1 MVRESVQLS
10 VSANSHNM
18 KEKQTLE
25 DLLKDPK
32 MNDRLKERLYSKKGL
47 LGKESPFSEI
57 LQQMVNTMLDGEI
70 ESFLTEE
77 RASGNVNKRNGRIL
91 KRVLSDAG
99 PLDISTPRD
108 RKGDF
113 EPELI
118 GKRERELNS
127 GLDEQI
133 LALYAQGNSIEDVR
147 RLLEDIY
154 GVSISAG
161 RISQITDK
169 VLPELQEWR
178 TRSLQSFYPIV
189 YLDAIHFKVRQEGKY
204 LNSAFYTVYSV
215 DWEGNRDVL
224 GLYIHSGGE
233 GAMRWGLVM
242 EDLKSRGVAD
252 ILIVC
257 TDDLQGLS
265 SQIQGVFPASIIQK
279 CIVHQMRNSLK
290 YVDETDRKAVI
301 KDLRTVYTSTSEEG
315 ARTALSAFE
324 VVWGKKYKYVV
335 KQWRENWTELMAF
348 LDFPLPM
355 RKMIYTTNPVEA
367 LHRIMRK
374 LVKSKAAWVSET
386 ALLKQLYLS
395 INRNEKSWKRKAYG
409 WTSIQRTILELYP
422 ERVWFKN

>member
-1 MVRESVQLS
+1 M
-10 VSANSHNM
+10 N
-18 KEKQTLE
+18 KKKTIE
-25 DLLKDPK
+25 DILNDPE
-32 MNDRLKERLYSKKGL
+32 MSERLKERLYSKKGI

-57 LQQMVNTMLDGEI
+57 LQGMVNTLLEGEI
-70 ESFLTEE
+70 DSFLTEE
-77 RASGNVNKRNGRIL
+77 RASGNVNKRNGRTS
-91 KRVLSDAG
+91 KRVVSEAG
-99 PLDISTPRD
+99 YLDISTPRD

-118 GKRERELNS
+118 GKRERELSS

-133 LALYAQGNSIEDVR
+133 LSLYAQGNSVEDVR

-169 VLPELQEWR
+169 VLPEIQEWR

-189 YLDAIHFKVRQEGKY
+189 YLDAIHFKVRQDGKY
-204 LNSAFYTVYSV
+204 TNSAFYTVYSV

-224 GLYIHSGGE
+224 GLYINSGGE
-233 GAMRWGLVM
+233 GAKKWGMVM
-242 EDLKSRGVAD
+242 EDLKSRGVSD
-252 ILIVC
+252 ILVVC
-257 TDDLQGLS
+257 TDDLQGFS
-265 SQIQGVFPASIIQK
+265 DQIQEAFPASIVQK

-290 YVDETDRKAVI
+290 YVDEADKKAVI
-301 KDLRTVYTSTSEEG
+301 KDLRQVYTSTTEES
-315 ARTALSAFE
+315 AKSALLAFE
-324 VVWGKKYKYVV
+324 VEWGKKYKYIV

-374 LVKSKAAWVSET
+374 LIKSKAAWTSET

-395 INRNEKSWKRKAYG
+395 ISRNEKSWKRKAFG
-409 WTSIQRTILELYP
+409 WTSIQREIMELYP
-422 ERVWFKN
+422 ERVPQKN

>member
-1 MVRESVQLS
+1 
-10 VSANSHNM
+10 M
-18 KEKQTLE
+18 KKKHTIE
-25 DLLKDPK
+25 DLLNDLK
-32 MNDRLKERLYSKKGL
+32 MNERLKERLYSKKGL
-47 LGKESPFSEI
+47 LGKESPFSEL
-57 LQQMVNTMLDGEI
+57 LQQMVNTMLEGEI

-77 RASGNVNKRNGRIL
+77 RASGSVNKRNGKIP

-108 RKGDF
+108 RNGDF

-118 GKRERELNS
+118 GKRERVLSS
-127 GLDEQI
+127 GLDDQI
-133 LALYAQGNSIEDVR
+133 LALYAQGNSVEDVR

-169 VLPELQEWR
+169 VLPEIQEWR
-178 TRSLQSFYPIV
+178 TRSLQSFYPIG
-189 YLDAIHFKVRQEGKY
+189 YLDAIHFKVRQDGKY
-204 LNSAFYTVYSV
+204 ISSAFYTVYSV

-224 GLYIHSGGE
+224 GLYINSGGE
-233 GAMRWGLVM
+233 GAKKWGMVM

-252 ILIVC
+252 ILVIC
-257 TDDLQGLS
+257 TDDLQGFS
-265 SQIQGVFPASIIQK
+265 EQIQDVFPDSIVQK
-279 CIVHQMRNSLK
+279 CVVHQMRNSLK
-290 YVDETDRKAVI
+290 YVDEADRKAVI
-301 KDLRTVYTSTSEEG
+301 KDLRQVYTSTTEEG
-315 ARTALSAFE
+315 AKTALSAFE
-324 VVWGKKYKYVV
+324 ATWGKKYKYIV
-335 KQWRENWTELMAF
+335 KQWEDNWAELMAF

-395 INRNEKSWKRKAYG
+395 INRNEKSWKRKAHG
-409 WTSIQRTILELYP
+409 WTSIQRAIMELYP
-422 ERVWFKN
+422 ERVPPKN

>member
-1 MVRESVQLS
+1 
-10 VSANSHNM
+10 M
-18 KEKQTLE
+18 KKKRTVE
-25 DLLKDPK
+25 DLLTDPS
-32 MNDRLKERLYSKKGL
+32 MADRLKDHLYSKKNI

-57 LQQMVNTMLDGEI
+57 LQQMVNTLLEGEI
-70 ESFLTEE
+70 DSFLSEE
-77 RASGNVNKRNGRIL
+77 RAAGSGNKRNGKTP
-91 KRVLSDAG
+91 KRVLSEVG
-99 PLDISTPRD
+99 SLDISTPRD
-108 RKGDF
+108 RHGDF

-118 GKRERELNS
+118 GKRERELSS

-133 LALYAQGNSIEDVR
+133 LALYAQGNSVEDVR
-147 RLLEDIY
+147 RLVEDIY

-169 VLPELQEWR
+169 ILPQIQEWR

-204 LNSAFYTVYSV
+204 TQSAFYTVYSV

-224 GLYIHSGGE
+224 GLYINSGGE
-233 GAMRWGLVM
+233 GAKKWGLVM

-252 ILIVC
+252 ILVVC
-257 TDDLQGLS
+257 TDDLQGFS
-265 SQIQGVFPASIIQK
+265 EQIQEVFPQSIIQK

-290 YVDETDRKAVI
+290 YVDEVDKKAII
-301 KDLRTVYTSTSEEG
+301 KDLRAVYTSTTEES
-315 ARTALSAFE
+315 ARTALTAFE
-324 VVWGKKYKYVV
+324 VTWGKKYKYIV
-335 KQWRENWTELMAF
+335 KQWTQNWGELMTF

-395 INRNEKSWKRKAYG
+395 ITKNEKSWKKRANG
-409 WTSIQRTILELYP
+409 WTSIQREIMELYP
-422 ERVWFKN
+422 QRVPQKS

>member
-1 MVRESVQLS
+1 
-10 VSANSHNM
+10 M
-18 KEKQTLE
+18 KKRQTIE

-32 MNDRLKERLYSKKGL
+32 MNERLKERLYSKKGL

-57 LQQMVNTMLDGEI
+57 LQQMVNAMLEGEI
-70 ESFLTEE
+70 ESFLSEE
-77 RASGNVNKRNGRIL
+77 RASGNLNKRNGRIP

-99 PLDISTPRD
+99 PLDIFTPRD
-108 RKGDF
+108 RNGDF

-118 GKRERELNS
+118 GKRERELGS
-127 GLDEQI
+127 GLDDQI
-133 LALYAQGNSIEDVR
+133 LALYGQGNSIEDVR
-147 RLLEDIY
+147 RLLDDIY

-169 VLPELQEWR
+169 VLPEIQEWR

-204 LNSAFYTVYSV
+204 LNSAFYTVYAV

-224 GLYIHSGGE
+224 GLYINSGGE
-233 GAMRWGLVM
+233 GAKKWGMVM
-242 EDLKSRGVAD
+242 EDLKARGVAD
-252 ILIVC
+252 ILVIC
-257 TDDLQGLS
+257 TDDLQGFS
-265 SQIQGVFPASIIQK
+265 EQIQEVFPASVIQK

-290 YVDETDRKAVI
+290 YVDEADRKAVT
-301 KDLRTVYTSTSEEG
+301 KDLRQVYTSPTEEG
-315 ARTALSAFE
+315 AKTALSAFE
-324 VVWGKKYKYVV
+324 AAWGKKYKYIV
-335 KQWRENWTELMAF
+335 KQWEENWGELMAF

-395 INRNEKSWKRKAYG
+395 INRNEKSWKRKAHS
-409 WTSIQRTILELYP
+409 WTSIQRAIMELYP
-422 ERVWFKN
+422 ERMPQKN

>member
-1 MVRESVQLS
+1 
-10 VSANSHNM
+10 M
-18 KEKQTLE
+18 KKKQTIE
-25 DLLKDPK
+25 DLLSDPK
-32 MNDRLKERLYSKKGL
+32 MNERLKERLYSKKGL

-57 LQQMVNTMLDGEI
+57 LQQMVNTMLEGEM

-77 RASGNVNKRNGRIL
+77 RASGSVNKRNGRIP

-108 RKGDF
+108 RNGDF

-118 GKRERELNS
+118 GKRERELSS

-169 VLPELQEWR
+169 VLPEIQEWR

-204 LNSAFYTVYSV
+204 TSSAFYTVYSV

-224 GLYIHSGGE
+224 GLYINSGGE
-233 GAMRWGLVM
+233 GARKWGMVM
-242 EDLKSRGVAD
+242 EDLKARGVAD
-252 ILIVC
+252 ILVIC
-257 TDDLQGLS
+257 TDDLRGFS
-265 SQIQGVFPASIIQK
+265 EQIQEVFPASVIQK

-290 YVDETDRKAVI
+290 YVDEADKKPVI
-301 KDLRTVYTSTSEEG
+301 KDLRQVYTSTTEEG
-315 ARTALSAFE
+315 AKTALSAFE
-324 VVWGKKYKYVV
+324 AIWGKKYNYIV
-335 KQWRENWTELMAF
+335 KQWRENWDELMAF

-374 LVKSKAAWVSET
+374 LVKSKAAWSSET
-386 ALLKQLYLS
+386 ALLKQLFLS
-395 INRNEKSWKRKAYG
+395 ITRNEKSWKKKAHA
-409 WTSIQRTILELYP
+409 WTSIQRAIMELYP
-422 ERVWFKN
+422 ERIPGKN

>member
-1 MVRESVQLS
+1 
-10 VSANSHNM
+10 M
-18 KEKQTLE
+18 KKKQTIE
-25 DLLKDPK
+25 DLMNDPK
-32 MNDRLKERLYSKKGL
+32 MNERLKERLYSKKGL

-70 ESFLTEE
+70 DSFLAEE
-77 RASGNVNKRNGRIL
+77 RSSGIVNKRNGRIS

-108 RKGDF
+108 RNGDF

-118 GKRERELNS
+118 RKRERELSS
-127 GLDEQI
+127 GLDDQI

-154 GVSISAG
+154 GVNISSG

-169 VLPELQEWR
+169 VLPQIQDWR

-189 YLDAIHFKVRQEGKY
+189 YLDAIHFKVRHEGKY
-204 LNSAFYTVYSV
+204 NSSAFYTVYSV

-224 GLYIHSGGE
+224 GLYINSGGE
-233 GAMRWGLVM
+233 GAKKWGMVM
-242 EDLKSRGVAD
+242 EDLKVRGVAD
-252 ILIVC
+252 ILVVC
-257 TDDLQGLS
+257 TDDLQGFS
-265 SQIQGVFPASIIQK
+265 EQIQEIFPSSIIQK

-290 YVDETDRKAVI
+290 YVDEADKKAVI
-301 KDLRTVYTSTSEEG
+301 KDLRHVYTSTTEES
-315 ARTALSAFE
+315 AKTALLAFE
-324 VVWGKKYKYVV
+324 ATWGKKYKYIV
-335 KQWRENWTELMAF
+335 KQWTQNWGELMAF

-395 INRNEKSWKRKAYG
+395 ITKNEKSWKRKAYG
-409 WTSIQRTILELYP
+409 WTAIQREIMELYP
-422 ERVWFKN
+422 QRVPQKS

>member
-1 MVRESVQLS
+1 
-10 VSANSHNM
+10 M
-18 KEKQTLE
+18 KKKQTIE
-25 DLLKDPK
+25 DLLNDPK
-32 MNDRLKERLYSKKGL
+32 MNARLKERLYSKKGL

-57 LQQMVNTMLDGEI
+57 LQQMVNTMLEGEI

-77 RASGNVNKRNGRIL
+77 RASGNVNKRNGRTV

-108 RKGDF
+108 RNSDF

-118 GKRERELNS
+118 GKRERELSS
-127 GLDEQI
+127 GLDDQI

-147 RLLEDIY
+147 RLLENIY

-169 VLPELQEWR
+169 VLPEIQEWR

-204 LNSAFYTVYSV
+204 LSSAFYTVYSV

-224 GLYIHSGGE
+224 GLYINSGGE
-233 GAMRWGLVM
+233 GAKKWGIVM
-242 EDLKSRGVAD
+242 EDLKARGVAD
-252 ILIVC
+252 ILVIC
-257 TDDLQGLS
+257 TDDLQGFS
-265 SQIQGVFPASIIQK
+265 EQIQEIFPASVIQK

-290 YVDETDRKAVI
+290 YVDEADRKAVI
-301 KDLRTVYTSTSEEG
+301 KDLRQVYTSTTEEG
-315 ARTALSAFE
+315 AKTALSAFE
-324 VVWGKKYKYVV
+324 ATWGKKYKYIV
-335 KQWRENWTELMAF
+335 KQWTENWTELMAF

-374 LVKSKAAWVSET
+374 LVKSKAAWSSET
-386 ALLKQLYLS
+386 GLLKQLYLS
-395 INRNEKSWKRKAYG
+395 INRNEKSWKRKAHG
-409 WTSIQRTILELYP
+409 WTSIQRAIMELYP
-422 ERVWFKN
+422 ERIPLKN